1 MSSYIPNILVQSFH
15 SARDYFTPVLTTSQF
30 IEKGQITPE
39 EFVVAGDYL
48 VRMSPGWKWVRG
60 DTERLKAYLPSDK
73 QYLMM
78 RNITCHTR
86 VKHIESEHEL
96 HTNNIIMD
104 PTFEDISTRLPPSP
118 STTVSDTSSEDS
130 EEYGDLMTTPLPPPI
145 ETAAIKK
152 DETRFYELTIVYDN
166 YYRTPRIFLRGET
179 HTGIPLGPCEIMED
193 IMQDY
198 VNKTATLESHPHT
211 GLPYISIHPCRHAQ
225 TMKRIIDT
233 ISSPPSV
240 QLYMFIFLKF
250 IGSMIPTL
258 DYDLSM
264 PITIA

>member
-1 MSSYIPNILVQSFH
+1 
-15 SARDYFTPVLTTSQF
+15 
-30 IEKGQITPE
+30 
-39 EFVVAGDYL
+39 
-48 VRMSPGWKWVRG
+48 MSPGWKWIRG
-60 DTERLKAYLPSDK
+60 DTERLKPYLPPDK

-86 VKHIESEHEL
+86 AKHIESLHEL

-104 PTFEDISTRLPPSP
+104 PTHEDISTRVLPSSP
-118 STTVSDTSSEDS
+118 TTTVSDTSSEDS
-130 EEYGDLMTTPLPPPI
+130 EDYGDLMTTPPPVP
-145 ETAAIKK
+145 ASPAIATMVKTN
-152 DETRFYELTIVYDN
+152 DETRFYELTLVYDN

-179 HTGIPLGPCEIMED
+179 HTGIPLGPGEIMED

-198 VNKTATLESHPHT
+198 VNKTATLETHPHN
-211 GLPYISIHPCRHAQ
+211 GLSYISIHPCRHAQ

-264 PITIA
+264 PISVA